1 MRFALTGSHGVGKTS
16 VISELDDWLSN
27 NGIKCIYNSSSAR
40 KVKKSGMAINDE
52 GDDTVQTIIAA
63 SHISHFS
70 EDNWF
75 ADRCLLDCYAYGKH
89 LFHRDKVSNECNKVL
104 SKLTYKFLNNYTKI
118 FYVPIEFEM
127 VKDGVRKEDTEFQ
140 KQIDEIIKY
149 YLDNLN
155 INYETITG
163 SVEER
168 CEKIKLV
175 IQNLL

>member
-16 VISELDDWLSN
+16 IISELDDWLSN
-27 NGIKCIYNSSSAR
+27 KGISCIYNSSNAR

-89 LFHRDKVSNECNKVL
+89 LFRQDKVSNECNRTL
-104 SKLTYKFLNNYTKI
+104 SKLTYKFLQSYKKI
-118 FYVPIEFEM
+118 FYVPIEFDM
-127 VKDGVRKEDTEFQ
+127 VKDGVRKEDKVFQTE
-140 KQIDEIIKY
+140 IDLIIKN
-149 YLDNLN
+149 YLDNLE
-155 INYETITG
+155 INYVTVTG

-168 CEKIKLV
+168 CEQIKNV

>member
-16 VISELDDWLSN
+16 IISELDDWLSDK
-27 NGIKCIYNSSSAR
+27 GIKCIYNSSSAR
-40 KVKKSGMAINDE
+40 KVKKSGMAINDD
-52 GDDTVQTIIAA
+52 GNDMVQTIIAA

-89 LFHRDKVSNECNKVL
+89 LFTHDKVSNECNKML
-104 SKLTYKFLNNYTKI
+104 SKLTYTFLQKYDKI
-118 FYVPIEFEM
+118 FYIPIEFEM

-140 KQIDEIIKY
+140 NNIDMLIKT
-149 YLDNLN
+149 YLDQLN

-168 CEKIKLV
+168 CEKIKSV
-175 IQNLL
+175 IQNLC

>member
-27 NGIKCIYNSSSAR
+27 RGIRCIYNSSNAR
-40 KVKKSGMAINDE
+40 KVKKAGMAINDD

-89 LFHRDKVSNECNKVL
+89 LFRQEKVTTECNRTL
-104 SKLTYKFLNNYTKI
+104 SKLTYKFLQNYTKI
-118 FYVPIEFEM
+118 FYIPIEFEM
-127 VKDGVRKEDTEFQ
+127 VKDGVRKEDKQFQ
-140 KQIDEIIKY
+140 QEIDTIIKN
-149 YLDNLN
+149 YLDRLE
-155 INYETITG
+155 ISYETITG

-168 CEKIKLV
+168 CEKIKTI
-175 IQNLL
+175 IQNLY